1 MNQKVA
7 ESFRQLYL
15 SRRTGVLMC
24 EGESARR
31 GVFFRSGLVV
41 GARSSRPEDRLGE
54 LLIRI
59 GLITKQQFSDASHFI
74 KSGWKMGEILAELK
88 IIEKEEIEKYV
99 RMQILEIACSVLI
112 DPPRKLTFSDLSA
125 VDNVISAPLSVADV
139 IMEAAR
145 KTPRIDTHQQQIL
158 GDARRLG
165 FCSEPLL
172 RFQDI
177 SLSPEE
183 AYILSRIDGTQ
194 SAQEISTLSPLSEEQ
209 TARTLF
215 GLQQAGILAPDGE
228 FGRRQQEPPTKK
240 PVVSSVKQTTTDE
253 ANRREVERTFEAFQ
267 NKNHWEV
274 LGVER
279 GATTE
284 VVKEAFQEKA
294 RHYHPDRFRDVSDL
308 DLQEKISFI
317 FCRFKEA
324 YDTLSTRAK
333 AEDYKK
339 LEEKES
345 QYEEKQKTWTSPS
358 AAAKD
363 DDEGKKKKQKQLSH
377 SRHPTEAQALY
388 VRSKRAFDEKDYWT
402 AIQLCQ
408 QAIEIVSDKPEYYYL
423 LGRAQSRNPKWRL
436 DAERNLKIATNLDP
450 WKGDYLAELGK
461 LYEKAGMGLRAQR
474 MFDQAKAVD
483 PNFAMPEPAG
493 DR

>member
-1 MNQKVA
+1 
-7 ESFRQLYL
+7 
-15 SRRTGVLMC
+15 
-24 EGESARR
+24 
-31 GVFFRSGLVV
+31 VFFRSGLVV
-41 GARSSRPEDRLGE
+41 GARSSRREDRLGE

-88 IIEKEEIEKYV
+88 IIQKEEIEKYV
-99 RMQILEIACSVLI
+99 RMQVLEIAGSVLI

-125 VDNVISAPLSVADV
+125 VDNVISTPLSVADIV
-139 IMEAAR
+139 MEAAR
-145 KTPRIDTHQQQIL
+145 KTPRIDAVQKQIL

-165 FCSEPLL
+165 FSSEPLL

-194 SAQEISTLSPLSEEQ
+194 SAQEISTLSPLSEEH

-215 GLQQAGILAPDGE
+215 GLQEAGILTPEGE
-228 FGRRQQEPPTKK
+228 FGRRQQETPIEH
-240 PVVSSVKQTTTDE
+240 PVGPSVRPTTTEE
-253 ANRREVERTFEAFQ
+253 ANRREIERTFEAFQ

-284 VVKEAFQEKA
+284 EVKEAFQEKA
-294 RHYHPDRFRDVSDL
+294 GHYHPDRFRELSDL
-308 DLQEKISFI
+308 VLQEKISFI

-324 YDTLSTRAK
+324 YDTLSTQAK
-333 AEDYKK
+333 ADDYKK

-345 QYEEKQKTWTSPS
+345 LYEEKQKTWTPPS

-363 DDEGKKKKQKQLSH
+363 EGKKKQKQLSH

-388 VRSKRAFDEKDYWT
+388 LRSKRAFDEKDYWT

-483 PNFAMPEPAG
+483 PNFAMPDTAG
-493 DR
+493 DRLKPKEG